1 MSNRSTVHS
10 RSERGAITIM
20 VCLMLLSL
28 LTVAAIGMSKN
39 SLREVII
46 QATTRQGADVRH
58 LADAGIEWSLY
69 WVSPAPE
76 RPNPTGAAATLQTT
90 LSSLAADTTQQ
101 GVPAKLSPTGSMI
114 METNPDYT
122 KSFSLT
128 VMRMGKLKDMPMVS
142 QGQVAVQ
149 MLPDIW
155 SIRSD
160 ASLNYTSGSI
170 QFIHARETWFT
181 LPAQG
186 SVQ

>member
-1 MSNRSTVHS
+1 MRNR
-10 RSERGAITIM
+10 RLKNRKKQEGAITIL
-20 VCLMLLSL
+20 VCLTLLSL
-28 LTVAAIGMSKN
+28 LTVTALGMSRN

-46 QATTRQGADVRH
+46 QGTSRQGAEVRH
-58 LADAGIEWSLY
+58 MADAGIEWALY
-69 WVSPAPE
+69 WVSPADG
-76 RPNPTGAAATLQTT
+76 RPVASGSAATLQNT
-90 LSSLAADTTQQ
+90 LLNLSKDTTQQ
-101 GVPAKLSPTGSMI
+101 GVPTTINASGSMVL
-114 METNPDYT
+114 ESGTDYS

-128 VMRMGKLKDMPMVS
+128 VMRMGKLRDMPMVS

-160 ASLNYTSGSI
+160 ANYKYPDAGV

-186 SVQ
+186 VQ